1 MDNKR
6 ILSSFIWTD
15 CAINYK
21 PDLSLAFNSNPG
33 PALDHDSGLYF
44 DSGSVQNIHKIK
56 TFLITLLVRIKKTK
70 TIRNNTKYKLT
81 YNLANELEV
90 TDRERALCLQV
101 QDSYEYKD
109 LHEGINLAP
118 HITKGDALA
127 PNDCRRVWLL
137 STDRPQRVRATSIA
151 LVTSHR
157 RSGDLSRYR
166 NDVSVPMPALSQPEL
181 LLSVP
186 LTSIALHKL
195 VEVDLRM
202 RGVTH
207 DVASPLVMV
216 MEPYTAWSDILLTS
230 FFINA
235 LNTRVLRVG
244 RSIPSSSNARG
255 FDEDRAV

>member
-1 MDNKR
+1 M
-6 ILSSFIWTD
+6 LSTTSRPLVPDRHRYFLPAAPLAWTTNEFFHLLWTD

-56 TFLITLLVRIKKTK
+56 TFLITLL
-70 TIRNNTKYKLT
+70 
-81 YNLANELEV
+81 
-90 TDRERALCLQV
+90 
-101 QDSYEYKD
+101 
-109 LHEGINLAP
+109 GINLAP

-157 RSGDLSRYR
+157 RYLSTESWHHG
-166 NDVSVPMPALSQPEL
+166 VHHLQLS
-181 LLSVP
+181 
-186 LTSIALHKL
+186 TKL

-207 DVASPLVMV
+207 DVASPLGSVACYRLDV
-216 MEPYTAWSDILLTS
+216 FRS
-230 FFINA
+230 F
-235 LNTRVLRVG
+235 
-244 RSIPSSSNARG
+244 
-255 FDEDRAV
+255 